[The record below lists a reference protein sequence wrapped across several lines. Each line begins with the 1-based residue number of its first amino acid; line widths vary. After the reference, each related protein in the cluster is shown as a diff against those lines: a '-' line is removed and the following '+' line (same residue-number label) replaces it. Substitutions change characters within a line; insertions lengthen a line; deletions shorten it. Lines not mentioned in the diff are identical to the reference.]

1 VNRPSSPLNM
11 LLSRHTRRREFIA
24 ITGGAA
30 VVWPLATLAQQQ
42 VAVPVIGY
50 LYAGSEV
57 SRPLLAAFQ
66 KGLGESGYFENQNVA
81 IEYRWANNVLDD
93 LPKLAAELIRRRVA
107 VIATPG
113 SLQAALAAKAATTTI
128 PIVFST
134 GVDPVQ
140 VGLVASL
147 NRPGGNVTGVNY
159 MQVELAAKQL
169 GLLHE
174 LLPTAKRFTVVVN
187 PNNPPIVRS
196 AVVELEKAASSI
208 GAQIEVLRVSS
219 YAELDDALAKIS
231 QDRIQALLVTAGQ
244 FFGNRVDLAALAAR
258 RAIPAMYYDR
268 EFAEAGGLISYGSD
282 LANQYYE
289 TGTYTGRVLKGENPA
304 DMPITQA
311 TKFELVINLKTAK
324 SLGLEIPPTLLARA
338 DRVIE

>member
-1 VNRPSSPLNM
+1 M
-11 LLSRHTRRREFIA
+11 RRREFL
-24 ITGGAA
+24 TLLGGATA
-30 VVWPLATLAQQQ
+30 GWPLAALAQH

-57 SRPLLAAFQ
+57 SQPLLAAFQ

-93 LPKLAAELIRRRVA
+93 LPKLAAELVRRRVA

-113 SLQAALAAKAATTTI
+113 SSQAALAAKAATTTI

-187 PNNPPIVRS
+187 PNNPFVVRS
-196 AVVELEKAASSI
+196 AVVELEEAASSI

-219 YAELDDALAKIS
+219 YAELDDALANIS
-231 QDRIQALLVTAGQ
+231 QDRIQALLVAPGQ

>member
-1 VNRPSSPLNM
+1 M
-11 LLSRHTRRREFIA
+11 RRRDFITP
-24 ITGGAA
+24 ISSAA
-30 VVWPLATLAQQQ
+30 TWPLATRAQQLN
-42 VAVPVIGY
+42 VPGIGY
-50 LYAGSEV
+50 LYSGSQV
-57 SRPLLAAFQ
+57 SRPLLDAFRE
-66 KGLGESGYFENQNVA
+66 GLGESGYFENQNVA
-81 IEYRWANNVLDD
+81 IEYRWANNVLDE
-93 LPKLAAELIRRRVA
+93 LPKLADLVRRRVA

-113 SLQAALAAKAATTTI
+113 SYQAALAAKAASTTI

-174 LLPTAKRFTVVVN
+174 LLPRAKRFTVVVN
-187 PNNPPIVRS
+187 PNNPPIIRS
-196 AVVELEKAASSI
+196 AVVELEEAASLI
-208 GAQIEVLRVSS
+208 GAQIQVLRVSS
-219 YAELDDALAKIS
+219 YAEFEEALANMS
-231 QDRIQALLVTAGQ
+231 QGRTEALLVSPGQ
-244 FFGNRVDLAALAAR
+244 FFGNRVELAALAAR
-258 RAIPAMYYDR
+258 HGIPAMYYDR

-282 LANQYYE
+282 LADQYHE
-289 TGTYTGRVLKGENPA
+289 TGIYTGRVLKGEKPA
-304 DMPITQA
+304 DMPVTQA

>member
-1 VNRPSSPLNM
+1 
-11 LLSRHTRRREFIA
+11 
-24 ITGGAA
+24 
-30 VVWPLATLAQQQ
+30 
-42 VAVPVIGY
+42 VPVIGY

-57 SRPLLAAFQ
+57 SQPLLAAFQ

-93 LPKLAAELIRRRVA
+93 LPKLAAELVRRRVA
-107 VIATPG
+107 VIVTPG
-113 SLQAALAAKAATTTI
+113 SSQAALAAKAATTTI

-169 GLLHE
+169 GLMHE

-187 PNNPPIVRS
+187 PNNPFVVRS
-196 AVVELEKAASSI
+196 AVVELEEAASSI

-219 YAELDDALAKIS
+219 YAELDDALANIS
-231 QDRIQALLVTAGQ
+231 QDRIQALLVAPGQ

-268 EFAEAGGLISYGSD
+268 EFVEAGGLISYGSD

>member
-1 VNRPSSPLNM
+1 M
-11 LLSRHTRRREFIA
+11 RRREFI
-24 ITGGAA
+24 TLLGGAA
-30 VVWPLATLAQQQ
+30 VVWPLVALAQE

-57 SRPLLAAFQ
+57 SQPLLAAFQ
-66 KGLGESGYFENQNVA
+66 KGLGERGYFENQNVA

-93 LPKLAAELIRRRVA
+93 LPKLAAELVRRRVA

-113 SLQAALAAKAATTTI
+113 SSQAALAAKAATTTI

-140 VGLVASL
+140 LGLVASL

-196 AVVELEKAASSI
+196 AVVELGKAAFSI

-231 QDRIQALLVTAGQ
+231 QDRIQALLVTPGQ

-282 LANQYYE
+282 LADQYYE

>member
-1 VNRPSSPLNM
+1 M
-11 LLSRHTRRREFIA
+11 RRREFL
-24 ITGGAA
+24 TLLGGATA
-30 VVWPLATLAQQQ
+30 AWPLAALAQH

-57 SRPLLAAFQ
+57 SQPLLAAFR

-93 LPKLAAELIRRRVA
+93 LPKLAAELVRRRVA

-113 SLQAALAAKAATTTI
+113 SSQAALAAKAATTTI

-187 PNNPPIVRS
+187 PNNPFVVRS
-196 AVVELEKAASSI
+196 AVVELEEAASSI

-219 YAELDDALAKIS
+219 YAELDDALANIS
-231 QDRIQALLVTAGQ
+231 QDRIQALLVAPGQ

-304 DMPITQA
+304 EMPITRA

>member
-1 VNRPSSPLNM
+1 
-11 LLSRHTRRREFIA
+11 
-24 ITGGAA
+24 
-30 VVWPLATLAQQQ
+30 
-42 VAVPVIGY
+42 VPVIGN

-57 SRPLLAAFQ
+57 SQPLLAAFQ

-81 IEYRWANNVLDD
+81 IEYRWANDVLDD
-93 LPKLAAELIRRRVA
+93 LPKLAAELVRRRVA

-113 SLQAALAAKAATTTI
+113 STQAALAAKAATTTI

-187 PNNPPIVRS
+187 PNNPFVVRS
-196 AVVELEKAASSI
+196 AVVELEEAASSI

-219 YAELDDALAKIS
+219 YAELDDALANIS
-231 QDRIQALLVTAGQ
+231 QDRIQALLVAPGQ

-268 EFAEAGGLISYGSD
+268 EFVEAGGLISYGSD

>member
-1 VNRPSSPLNM
+1 M
-11 LLSRHTRRREFIA
+11 RRREFIT
-24 ITGGAA
+24 ILGGAA
-30 VVWPLATLAQQQ
+30 VAWPLATLAQH

-57 SRPLLAAFQ
+57 SQPLLAAFQ

-93 LPKLAAELIRRRVA
+93 LPKLAAELVRRRVA

-113 SLQAALAAKAATTTI
+113 STQAALAAKAATTTI

-187 PNNPPIVRS
+187 PNNPSVVRS
-196 AVVELEKAASSI
+196 AVVELEGAASSI

-219 YAELDDALAKIS
+219 YAELDDALTNIP
-231 QDRIQALLVTAGQ
+231 QDRIQALLIAPGQ
-244 FFGNRVDLAALAAR
+244 FFGNRVDLAALVAR

-268 EFAEAGGLISYGSD
+268 EFVEAGGLISYASD
-282 LANQYYE
+282 LTDQYYE

>member
-1 VNRPSSPLNM
+1 M
-11 LLSRHTRRREFIA
+11 RRREFLTLLGCA
-24 ITGGAA
+24 TAA
-30 VVWPLATLAQQQ
+30 WPLAALAQH

-57 SRPLLAAFQ
+57 SQPLLAAFQ

-93 LPKLAAELIRRRVA
+93 LPKLAAELVRRRVA
-107 VIATPG
+107 VIVTPG
-113 SLQAALAAKAATTTI
+113 SSQAALAAKAATTTI

-187 PNNPPIVRS
+187 PNNPFVVRS
-196 AVVELEKAASSI
+196 AVVELEEAASSI

-219 YAELDDALAKIS
+219 YAELDDALANIS
-231 QDRIQALLVTAGQ
+231 QDRIQALLVAPGQ

-268 EFAEAGGLISYGSD
+268 EFVEAGGLISYGSD

>member
-1 VNRPSSPLNM
+1 M
-11 LLSRHTRRREFIA
+11 KRREFIT
-24 ITGGAA
+24 ILGGAA
-30 VVWPLATLAQQQ
+30 VAWPLATLAQH

-57 SRPLLAAFQ
+57 SQPLLAAFQ

-81 IEYRWANNVLDD
+81 IEYRWANDVLDD
-93 LPKLAAELIRRRVA
+93 LPKLAAELVRRRVA

-113 SLQAALAAKAATTTI
+113 STQAALAAKAATTTI

-187 PNNPPIVRS
+187 PNNPSVVRS
-196 AVVELEKAASSI
+196 AVVELEGAASSI
-208 GAQIEVLRVSS
+208 GAQIDVLRVSS
-219 YAELDDALAKIS
+219 YAELDDALTNIS
-231 QDRIQALLVTAGQ
+231 QDRIQALLIAPGQ
-244 FFGNRVDLAALAAR
+244 FFGCGAKTRAGGTCMVRVELGKAR
-258 RAIPAMYYDR
+258 CRFHGGLSTGPKTKIGRARI
-268 EFAEAGGLISYGSD
+268 AEAQRRRWRTFRDARQG
-282 LANQYYE
+282 N
-289 TGTYTGRVLKGENPA
+289 
-304 DMPITQA
+304 
-311 TKFELVINLKTAK
+311 VIKL
-324 SLGLEIPPTLLARA
+324 PPWR
-338 DRVIE
+338 DGIGYD

>member
-1 VNRPSSPLNM
+1 M
-11 LLSRHTRRREFIA
+11 RRREFI
-24 ITGGAA
+24 TLLGGAA
-30 VVWPLATLAQQQ
+30 VAWPLAALAQH

-50 LYAGSEV
+50 LYSGSEV
-57 SRPLLAAFQ
+57 SQPLLAAFQ

-81 IEYRWANNVLDD
+81 IQYRWANNVLDD
-93 LPKLAAELIRRRVA
+93 LPKLAAELVRRQVA

-113 SLQAALAAKAATTTI
+113 SYQAALAAKAATTTI

-147 NRPGGNVTGVNY
+147 NRPGSNVTGVNY

-187 PNNPPIVRS
+187 PNNPPIVQS

-219 YAELDDALAKIS
+219 YAELDHALANIS
-231 QDRIQALLVTAGQ
+231 QDRIQALLVAPGQ

>member
-1 VNRPSSPLNM
+1 M
-11 LLSRHTRRREFIA
+11 RRREFLTLLGCA
-24 ITGGAA
+24 TAA
-30 VVWPLATLAQQQ
+30 WPLAALAQH

-50 LYAGSEV
+50 LYIGSEV
-57 SRPLLAAFQ
+57 SQPLLAAFQ

-93 LPKLAAELIRRRVA
+93 LPKLAAELVRRRVA
-107 VIATPG
+107 VIVTPG
-113 SLQAALAAKAATTTI
+113 SSQAALAAKAATTTI

-187 PNNPPIVRS
+187 PNNPFVVRS
-196 AVVELEKAASSI
+196 AVVELEEAASSI

-219 YAELDDALAKIS
+219 YAELDDALANIS
-231 QDRIQALLVTAGQ
+231 QDRIQALLVAPGQ

-268 EFAEAGGLISYGSD
+268 EFVEAGGLISYGSD

>member
-1 VNRPSSPLNM
+1 M
-11 LLSRHTRRREFIA
+11 RRRDFITLIGSA
-24 ITGGAA
+24 GT
-30 VVWPLATLAQQQ
+30 WPLAARAQQL
-42 VAVPVIGY
+42 AVPVIGY
-50 LYAGSEV
+50 LYAGSQV

-66 KGLGESGYFENQNVA
+66 KGLSESGYFENQNVA
-81 IEYRWANNVLDD
+81 IEYRWANNALDE
-93 LPKLAAELIRRRVA
+93 LPKLAADLVRRRVA
-107 VIATPG
+107 VITTPG
-113 SLQAALAAKAATTTI
+113 STQAALAAKAATTTI

-147 NRPGGNVTGVNY
+147 NRPGGNVTGLNY

-187 PNNPPIVRS
+187 PNNPTIIRS
-196 AVVELEKAASSI
+196 AVVELEEAASLI
-208 GAQIEVLRVSS
+208 GAQIQVLRVSG
-219 YAELDDALAKIS
+219 YAEFEEALANMS
-231 QDRIQALLVTAGQ
+231 QGPIEALLVSPGQ
-244 FFGNRVDLAALAAR
+244 FFGNRVELAALAAR
-258 RAIPAMYYDR
+258 HGIPAMYYDR

-282 LANQYYE
+282 LAGQYHE
-289 TGTYTGRVLKGENPA
+289 TGIYTGRVLKGEKPA
-304 DMPITQA
+304 DMPVTQA

>member
-1 VNRPSSPLNM
+1 M
-11 LLSRHTRRREFIA
+11 RRREFV
-24 ITGGAA
+24 TFLGGAA
-30 VVWPLATLAQQQ
+30 AAWPLAARAQQPT
-42 VAVPVIGY
+42 VPVIGY
-50 LYAGSEV
+50 LYSGSQV

-66 KGLGESGYFENQNVA
+66 EGLGESGYFENQNVA
-81 IEYRWANNVLDD
+81 IEYRWANNILDD
-93 LPKLAAELIRRRVA
+93 LPKLAADLVRRPVA

-113 SLQAALAAKAATTTI
+113 STQAALAAKAATTTI

-147 NRPGGNVTGVNY
+147 NRPGGNVTGLNY

-174 LLPTAKRFTVVVN
+174 LLPRAKRFTVVVN
-187 PNNPPIVRS
+187 PNNPPVIRS
-196 AVVELEKAASSI
+196 ALVELEEAASLI
-208 GAQIEVLRVSS
+208 GAQIQVLRVSS
-219 YAELDDALAKIS
+219 YAELNDALANIS
-231 QDRIQALLVTAGQ
+231 QDRIEALLVTPGQ
-244 FFGNRVDLAALAAR
+244 FFGNRVELAALAAR
-258 RAIPAMYYDR
+258 QAIPAMYYDR

-282 LANQYYE
+282 LADQYRE
-289 TGTYTGRVLKGENPA
+289 TGIYTGRVLKGEKPA
-304 DMPITQA
+304 DMPVTQA

>member
-1 VNRPSSPLNM
+1 M
-11 LLSRHTRRREFIA
+11 KRREFIT
-24 ITGGAA
+24 ILGGAA
-30 VVWPLATLAQQQ
+30 VAWPLATLAQH

-57 SRPLLAAFQ
+57 SQPLLAAFQ
-66 KGLGESGYFENQNVA
+66 KGLGESAYFENQNVA
-81 IEYRWANNVLDD
+81 IEYRWANDVLDD
-93 LPKLAAELIRRRVA
+93 LPKLAAELVRRRVA

-113 SLQAALAAKAATTTI
+113 STQAALAAKAATTTI

-219 YAELDDALAKIS
+219 YAELDDALANTS
-231 QDRIQALLVTAGQ
+231 QNRIQALLVTAGQ

-324 SLGLEIPPTLLARA
+324 SLGLEIPATLLARA